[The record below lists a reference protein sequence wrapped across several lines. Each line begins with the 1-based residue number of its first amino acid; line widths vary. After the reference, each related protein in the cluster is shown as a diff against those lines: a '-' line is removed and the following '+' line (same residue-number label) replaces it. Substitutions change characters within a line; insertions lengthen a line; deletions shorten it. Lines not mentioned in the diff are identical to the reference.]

1 MQHTV
6 LMPYSRPK
14 NFRTLRE
21 GMEGQNVT
29 WVPLYDSD
37 ECHTLFEAEKFHAPY
52 CDWIRPWRGDLPKEK
67 YTETSCPT
75 HMAELPKVIVRERPT
90 VNPGHWMCD
99 AYLDAMVERDERTDA
114 GKGFF
119 RSDHYVSFMT
129 DDCFWNWNHWTKL
142 QRHFVKRGPKDQEYG
157 PHVIMTASMLGGN
170 VVEAKHRRPNEPF
183 YVSSCRTF
191 ATRFECLTVRADLLR
206 EPRFG
211 SFWAGDGI
219 MVERLVEENWGK
231 MPESVVF
238 ANECM
243 VYFNALD
250 PTQWGFPAVRQP

>member
-37 ECHTLFEAEKFHAPY
+37 ECAFLFRDGKLP
-52 CDWIRPWRGDLPKEK
+52 DWIKPWRGDLPKEK
-67 YTETSCPT
+67 YTEDVLVDTRVT
-75 HMAELPKVIVRERPT
+75 RVQKERPT

-99 AYLDAMVERDERTDA
+99 AFLDYQKAGDA
-114 GKGFF
+114 EWMGGTFF
-119 RSDHYVSFMT
+119 RKDHYVSFMT
-129 DDCFWNWNHWTKL
+129 DDCFWNYNYWLKL
-142 QRHFVKRGPKDQEYG
+142 QRHFVKRTKQGEEYG
-157 PHVIMTASMLGGN
+157 PAVVMSATMLGQHVIYAG
-170 VVEAKHRRPNEPF
+170 HRNDWDQF
-183 YVSSCRTF
+183 HNSTCRTF
-191 ATRFECLTVRADLLR
+191 VTRFEALTVRADLLR

-219 MVERLVEENWGK
+219 MVERLVEENVGK

-238 ANECM
+238 ANECIC
-243 VYFNALD
+243 YFNGLR
-250 PTQWGFPAVRQP
+250 PECWGFPASHQR